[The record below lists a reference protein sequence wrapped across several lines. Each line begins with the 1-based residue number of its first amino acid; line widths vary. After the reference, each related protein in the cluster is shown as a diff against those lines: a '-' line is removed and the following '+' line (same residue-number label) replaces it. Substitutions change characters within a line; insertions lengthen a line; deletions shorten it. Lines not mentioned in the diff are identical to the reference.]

1 MVVSIGGAGW
11 HYGSKRLLSQGRE
24 WGDFTDRVDRVSAS
38 STTDR
43 RHIARLA
50 VGQSG
55 WRPLKRRAP
64 IRRAI
69 MRLAYAFPPYNRCRQ
84 RLAEWRAFGEPRRY
98 RAVDQQHQARSRPH
112 ANNLR
117 RRRKPRRA
125 LSMATQLSGC
135 QCAEPFPSIDVS
147 SLRNP
152 PASRPPA
159 TARTWLC
166 RVAQLTGSKRHIA

>member
-1 MVVSIGGAGW
+1 MVRSVYSHRVVNGAILLTVWIVS
-11 HYGSKRLLSQGRE
+11 
-24 WGDFTDRVDRVSAS
+24 
-38 STTDR
+38 R
-43 RHIARLA
+43 RQAQRIAVNIARLA

-69 MRLAYAFPPYNRCRQ
+69 MRLAYAFPPYGWCRQ
-84 RLAEWRAFGEPRRY
+84 RSAEWRAFGEPRRY

-117 RRRKPRRA
+117 PRRKPRRA

-166 RVAQLTGSKRHIA
+166 RVAQLTGSQRHIA

>member
-24 WGDFTDRVDRVSAS
+24 WGDFGSVSPRQAQ
-38 STTDR
+38 R
-43 RHIARLA
+43 IAVNIARLA

-69 MRLAYAFPPYNRCRQ
+69 MRLAYAFPPYGRCRQ
-84 RLAEWRAFGEPRRY
+84 RFAEWRAFGEPRRY

-117 RRRKPRRA
+117 PRRKPCRA

-166 RVAQLTGSKRHIA
+166 RVAQLTGSQRHIA

>member
-1 MVVSIGGAGW
+1 LVVSIGGAGW

-24 WGDFTDRVDRVSAS
+24 WGDFGSVS
-38 STTDR
+38 R
-43 RHIARLA
+43 RQAQRIAVNIARLA

-55 WRPLKRRAP
+55 WRQLKRRAP

-69 MRLAYAFPPYNRCRQ
+69 MRLAYAFPPYGRCRQ
-84 RLAEWRAFGEPRRY
+84 RFAEWRAFGEPRRY

-125 LSMATQLSGC
+125 LLMATQLSGC

-166 RVAQLTGSKRHIA
+166 RVAQLTGSQRHIA